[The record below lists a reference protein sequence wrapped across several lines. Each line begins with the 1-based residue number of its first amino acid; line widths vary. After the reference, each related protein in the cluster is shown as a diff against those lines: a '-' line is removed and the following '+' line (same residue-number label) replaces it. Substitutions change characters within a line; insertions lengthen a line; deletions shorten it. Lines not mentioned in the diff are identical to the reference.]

1 LAHVEIVAREDEVA
15 ALHAFFDGAGEGPA
29 AIVLEGDAGIGKS
42 TLWLAGVEAA
52 RGRSLRVLCARP
64 AEAEQGLA
72 HAALG
77 DLLGTC
83 AAEVLPELSTPRQRA
98 LKAALLLDGGDGP
111 PADSRALAVAV
122 HSVLGA
128 LAERG
133 PIVIAIDDVQWLD
146 SSSADALA
154 FALRRLDGEHV
165 RMLLSRRHDQIAPL
179 ELALPGGIERLQV
192 DPLSLGAIQAVVRD
206 RLGRTFPRSVMVRLH
221 EVSGGNPFF
230 ALELA
235 RALAAADVPLDPA
248 QPLPVPE
255 SLERLVGGRLSTLP
269 EETRAALLV
278 VAVTGAPSISV
289 IETVGIAAQ
298 TLVPAVA
305 AQVLEPANGGVRFVH
320 PLLASAVI
328 SDATEAERRAAHRLV
343 ATAVDEP
350 ISRARHV
357 AAALEQPDAEVAS
370 SLEDA
375 AEVARKRGASSVA
388 AELGEAAARSTPLD
402 REDDRRRRLIRAA
415 KDHLAAGSAE
425 RGFALARELLEDASP
440 GRARGEALALLGYLE
455 SWTGVRTGIRTA
467 VEHFR
472 KALRESDLPAE
483 LELELHAYLA
493 LLTASTEGLTVGE
506 EHAREAV
513 RLGERLGDDALAA
526 RTLATLAIVR
536 FNQGEPESFAL
547 ARRAVE
553 LARRSGDAIA
563 IDEAASASSHCLL
576 WSGRI
581 DEARLVLDENLRS
594 LAQRDEPGTAEILS
608 HLALVEVRAGHLALA
623 REHAE
628 RSLEMTSQY
637 AGQDCDDPWCNLPL
651 AHVAAY
657 QGDEKLAR
665 ELAERASADAETRGL
680 PGRAHL
686 ALLGT
691 LDHWAGDPVR
701 ALERYETFDKER
713 RAAGF
718 CDAISIHLADHVESL
733 LEVGRAAEALDLLE
747 RWESES
753 RSLGHRRAIAEAI
766 RCRGLVAANA
776 GDVVAA
782 VELLEEAI
790 LLHEEVGD
798 PFGRSRAL
806 LLLGVTLRRARK
818 KGSAREA
825 IEGALAGFD
834 AIGAAAWVEKA
845 RAELGSIGGR
855 TRENGLTPAE
865 RRVAILVA
873 GGRTN
878 REVAAALFLG
888 ERTVETHLSHV
899 YAKLGIRSRTELART
914 LR

>member
-1 LAHVEIVAREDEVA
+1 VEIVAREDEVA
-15 ALHAFFDGAGEGPA
+15 ALHAFFDRAGEGPT

-52 RGRSLRVLCARP
+52 RERSLRVLCARP

-77 DLLGTC
+77 DLLGSC
-83 AAEVLPELSTPRQRA
+83 VAEVLPELSTPRQRA
-98 LKAALLLDGGDGP
+98 LQAALLLDGGDGP

-122 HSVLGA
+122 HSVLRA

-146 SSSADALA
+146 SSSAAALA
-154 FALRRLDGEHV
+154 FALRRLDGEQV
-165 RMLLSRRHDQIAPL
+165 RILFSRRHDQIAPL
-179 ELALPGGIERLQV
+179 ELALPGSIERLHV
-192 DPLSLGAIQAVVRD
+192 GPLSLGATQAVVRD
-206 RLGRTFPRSVMVRLH
+206 RLGRTFPRPVMVRLH
-221 EVSGGNPFF
+221 EVSGGNAFF

-235 RALAAADVPLDPA
+235 RALAAAAAPLDPA

-255 SLERLVGGRLSTLP
+255 SLEQLVGGRLRTLP

-278 VAVTGAPSISV
+278 VAVTGAPSNSL
-289 IETVGIAAQ
+289 IEAVGIAAE
-298 TLVPAVA
+298 TLAPAVA

-328 SDATEAERRAAHRLV
+328 SNATEAERRSAHRLV
-343 ATAVDEP
+343 
-350 ISRARHV
+350 
-357 AAALEQPDAEVAS
+357 
-370 SLEDA
+370 
-375 AEVARKRGASSVA
+375 
-388 AELGEAAARSTPLD
+388 AAARSTPQN
-402 REDDRRRRLIRAA
+402 REDDRRRRVIHAA

-425 RGFALARELLEDASP
+425 RGFVLASELREVASP
-440 GRARGEALALLGYLE
+440 GRARAETLALVGELE
-455 SWTGVRTGIRTA
+455 SWAAARTGIHTA

-472 KALRESDLPAE
+472 KALREPDLPTE
-483 LELELHAYLA
+483 LELVLHAYLA
-493 LLTASTEGLTVGE
+493 LLTANTEGLMVGE

-513 RLGERLGDDALAA
+513 RLGERLGDDALRA

-563 IDEAASASSHCLL
+563 IDDAAGASGRCLF

-581 DEARLVLDENLRS
+581 DEARVVLDEDLRAV
-594 LAQRDEPGTAEILS
+594 AQRDEPWAAEILS
-608 HLALVEVRAGHLALA
+608 RLALVEARAGHLALA

-665 ELAERASADAETRGL
+665 ELAERASADADTRGL

-686 ALLGT
+686 ALLGM
-691 LDHWAGDPVR
+691 LDHWAGDPVC
-701 ALERYETFDKER
+701 ALERFEAFDQER

-718 CDAISIHLADHVESL
+718 SDALSIHLADHVESL
-733 LEVGRAAEALDLLE
+733 LEVGRAAAALDLLE

-753 RSLGHRRAIAEAI
+753 RHLGNRWALAEAV

-782 VELLEEAI
+782 VELLEEAV

-798 PFGRSRAL
+798 AFGVSRSL
-806 LLLGVTLRRARK
+806 LVLGVTLRRARK
-818 KGSAREA
+818 KRRAREA
-825 IEGALAGFD
+825 IERALAGFE
-834 AIGAAAWVEKA
+834 AMGAAAWVEKA

-855 TRENGLTPAE
+855 TREDGLTPAE
-865 RRVAILVA
+865 RRVAVLVA
-873 GGRTN
+873 DGRTN

-914 LR
+914 FR

>member
-1 LAHVEIVAREDEVA
+1 VEIVAREDEVA
-15 ALHAFFDGAGEGPA
+15 ALHAFLDGAGEGPA

-52 RGRSLRVLCARP
+52 RERSLRVLCARP

-77 DLLGTC
+77 DLLGSC
-83 AAEVLPELSTPRQRA
+83 VAEVLPELSTPRQRA
-98 LKAALLLDGGDGP
+98 LQAALLLDGGDGP

-122 HSVLGA
+122 HSVLRA

-146 SSSADALA
+146 SSSAAALA
-154 FALRRLDGEHV
+154 FALRRLDGEQV
-165 RMLLSRRHDQIAPL
+165 RILFSRRHDQIAPL
-179 ELALPGGIERLQV
+179 ELALPGSIERLHV
-192 DPLSLGAIQAVVRD
+192 GPLSLGATQAVVRD
-206 RLGRTFPRSVMVRLH
+206 RLGRTFPRPVMVRLH
-221 EVSGGNPFF
+221 EVSGGNAFF

-235 RALAAADVPLDPA
+235 RALAAAAAPLDPA
-248 QPLPVPE
+248 QLLPVPE
-255 SLERLVGGRLSTLP
+255 SLEQLVGGRLRTLP

-278 VAVTGAPSISV
+278 VAVTGAPSNSL
-289 IETVGIAAQ
+289 IEAVGIAAE
-298 TLVPAVA
+298 TLAPAVA

-328 SDATEAERRAAHRLV
+328 SNATEAERRSAHRLV
-343 ATAVDEP
+343 
-350 ISRARHV
+350 
-357 AAALEQPDAEVAS
+357 
-370 SLEDA
+370 
-375 AEVARKRGASSVA
+375 
-388 AELGEAAARSTPLD
+388 AAARSTPQN
-402 REDDRRRRLIRAA
+402 REDDRRRRVIHAA

-425 RGFALARELLEDASP
+425 RGFVLASELREVASP
-440 GRARGEALALLGYLE
+440 GRARAETLALVGELE
-455 SWTGVRTGIRTA
+455 SWAAARTGIHTA
-467 VEHFR
+467 VEQFR
-472 KALRESDLPAE
+472 KALREPDLPTE
-483 LELELHAYLA
+483 LELVLHAYLA
-493 LLTASTEGLTVGE
+493 LLTANTEGLMVGE

-513 RLGERLGDDALAA
+513 RLGERLGDDALRA

-563 IDEAASASSHCLL
+563 IDDAAGASGHCLF

-581 DEARLVLDENLRS
+581 DEARVVLDEDLRAV
-594 LAQRDEPGTAEILS
+594 AQRDEPWAAEILS
-608 HLALVEVRAGHLALA
+608 RLALVEARAGHLALA

-665 ELAERASADAETRGL
+665 ELAERASADADTRGL

-686 ALLGT
+686 ALLGM
-691 LDHWAGDPVR
+691 LDHWAGDPVC
-701 ALERYETFDKER
+701 ALERFEAFDQER

-718 CDAISIHLADHVESL
+718 SDALSIHLADHVESL
-733 LEVGRAAEALDLLE
+733 LEVGRAAAALDLLE

-753 RSLGHRRAIAEAI
+753 RHLGNRWALAEAV

-782 VELLEEAI
+782 VELLEEAV

-798 PFGRSRAL
+798 AFGVSRSL
-806 LLLGVTLRRARK
+806 LVLGVTLRRARK
-818 KGSAREA
+818 KRRAREA
-825 IEGALAGFD
+825 IERALAGFE
-834 AIGAAAWVEKA
+834 AMGAAAWVEKA

-855 TRENGLTPAE
+855 TREDGLTPAE
-865 RRVAILVA
+865 RRVAVLVA
-873 GGRTN
+873 DGRTN

-914 LR
+914 FR